1 MAIINP
7 WTVMAAGKAAWDG
20 YKWVKKIKKLK
31 KGGGSTVKKIQSGTK
46 PKVQTPTAKWKKDTE
61 GGGIWY
67 TTPKIR
73 RSMSEQQKKLYPEK
87 KR

>member
-1 MAIINP
+1 MAWFTAIP
-7 WTVMAAGKAAWDG
+7 AAVNAVYRGT
-20 YKWVKKIKKLK
+20 KWVKQMKKLK